1 MHDTCICTCTHITVQ
16 HTLHTY
22 TCNLVHNTDV
32 MYVCISMP
40 HCTVCILQCTHAS
53 HTWYTTTL
61 QLCMHTN
68 STHWIVDTLV
78 HLSTKHEA
86 EQHQTTYIP
95 THEAIVVY

>member
-1 MHDTCICTCTHITVQ
+1 MLCMYALACHTVQ
-16 HTLHTY
+16 YAL
-22 TCNLVHNTDV
+22 
-32 MYVCISMP
+32 
-40 HCTVCILQCTHAS
+40 LQCVPHAS
-53 HTWYTTTL
+53 HTWYITTL